1 MSAWWRRDKSVRR
14 LATDAE
20 LDISLR
26 APDEGSDPPQAESL
40 FDGDVYSHDWDA
52 RLAAEVGGEI
62 DGGSES
68 PSESMFAAE
77 PEPEQEPPP
86 QPEASAEPA
95 SGPPSMRDR
104 VRERGLAPEAGFAP
118 GIDPDPESRMPGSE
132 TVDAVDDPRTTHAR
146 HVRRR
151 KAGRPRK
158 ASAPAPDTE
167 SPESEGGSPVPVT
180 GIDDGAGSQ
189 MRGPGRLR
197 PSIGRARTALA
208 GAGSRVLG
216 VLLIIAVLM
225 GSLYGLTVGV
235 NALARWNAR
244 RVAAMNAAPASPTED
259 NLLVI
264 GVTDGVAVG
273 FTALK
278 VERPSHRVLG
288 IAIPDGAF
296 VEVPGQ
302 GFERIGVSFAGGPEV
317 SKDTVSNYLG
327 VPFRSYVVI
336 DGAAYQ
342 SLLKDQSV
350 SAVMAHATATD
361 LTPAKR
367 AAFAEYFASVNTK
380 DVWIVPLPVKPV
392 AVGDQR
398 YFEPQ
403 RAQVADLLL
412 QWWGVQA
419 SQQKATP
426 RVIVYNGVGTPGI
439 AGLAAQ
445 QLIRAGLRVV
455 DSGNADNFKHA
466 TTLILVYHGTQ
477 ADADLVRSTLGVG
490 QILVQSASQDL
501 ADMIVIVGA
510 DYRPPTSD
518 ISTTPTS
525 TVTTEG
531 VQ

>member
-1 MSAWWRRDKSVRR
+1 VE
-14 LATDAE
+14 T
-20 LDISLR
+20 
-26 APDEGSDPPQAESL
+26 
-40 FDGDVYSHDWDA
+40 
-52 RLAAEVGGEI
+52 AAE
-62 DGGSES
+62 DASLLTGGSGVEET
-68 PSESMFAAE
+68 PAAG
-77 PEPEQEPPP
+77 
-86 QPEASAEPA
+86 AAGPA
-95 SGPPSMRDR
+95 
-104 VRERGLAPEAGFAP
+104 
-118 GIDPDPESRMPGSE
+118 
-132 TVDAVDDPRTTHAR
+132 TAR
-146 HVRRR
+146 Y
-151 KAGRPRK
+151 
-158 ASAPAPDTE
+158 
-167 SPESEGGSPVPVT
+167 
-180 GIDDGAGSQ
+180 
-189 MRGPGRLR
+189 
-197 PSIGRARTALA
+197 RAALA
-208 GAGSRVLG
+208 GFGGRVLG
-216 VLLIIAVLM
+216 VLLVIAVLL
-225 GSLYGLTVGV
+225 GSIYGLTIGV

-244 RVAAMNAAPASPTED
+244 RLAALNAAPASPAED

-273 FTALK
+273 FTAVK

-302 GFERIGVSFAGGPEV
+302 GFERIGASYAGGPGV

-350 SAVMAHATATD
+350 SGVMSHVTSTD
-361 LTPAKR
+361 LTSAKR
-367 AAFAEYFASVNTK
+367 AAFTEYFASVNTK

-419 SQQKATP
+419 SQEKATP

-455 DSGNADNFKHA
+455 DSGNADDFKHT

-477 ADADLVRSTLGVG
+477 ADADLVRRTLGVG

-501 ADMIVIVGA
+501 TDIIVIVGA

-518 ISTTPTS
+518 ISTVPTS
-525 TVTTEG
+525 TATTEG

>member
-1 MSAWWRRDKSVRR
+1 MSSWWRREKPARR
-14 LATDAE
+14 RRVDPD
-20 LDISLR
+20 LDITL
-26 APDEGSDPPQAESL
+26 EGAEPSWEPPQAESL
-40 FDGDVYSHDWDA
+40 FDADEYVSDWSG
-52 RLAAEVGGEI
+52 RLTFEQVF
-62 DGGSES
+62 GSEAGLDGELADAAGREGGRDES
-68 PSESMFAAE
+68 VTASDLGAADGTWAEPIAEHSQDAGPSE
-77 PEPEQEPPP
+77 
-86 QPEASAEPA
+86 EPA
-95 SGPPSMRDR
+95 SWPWQAG
-104 VRERGLAPEAGFAP
+104 AGFSDEDE
-118 GIDPDPESRMPGSE
+118 DPAHG
-132 TVDAVDDPRTTHAR
+132 HHR

-151 KAGRPRK
+151 RF
-158 ASAPAPDTE
+158 
-167 SPESEGGSPVPVT
+167 
-180 GIDDGAGSQ
+180 
-189 MRGPGRLR
+189 
-197 PSIGRARTALA
+197 GRARKVAAAVAVEGDVSALTEA
-208 GAGSRVLG
+208 AVSEIPARSEHGSRDVFEGPWGRVLG
-216 VLLIIAVLM
+216 VFLIVCVLL
-225 GSLYGLTVGV
+225 GSLYGLAVGV
-235 NALARWNAR
+235 NAVARWNAR
-244 RVAAMNAAPASPTED
+244 RVAALNAAPASPAED

-278 VERPSHRVLG
+278 AERGSHRILG

-302 GFERIGVSFAGGPEV
+302 GFERVGVSYAGGPDV

-336 DGAAYQ
+336 DGASYQ
-342 SLLKDQSV
+342 AMLKDQSV
-350 SAVMAHATATD
+350 TGIMSHVTSTD
-361 LTPAKR
+361 LTAAHR
-367 AAFAEYFASVNTK
+367 ASFTTYFASVNTK

-466 TTLILVYHGTQ
+466 TTLVLLYHGTQ
-477 ADADLVRSTLGVG
+477 ADAELVRKTLGVG
-490 QILVQSASQDL
+490 QIVVQSSTQDL
-501 ADMIVIVGA
+501 ADMIVIIGA
-510 DYRPPTSD
+510 DYRPPTADLSAV
-518 ISTTPTS
+518 PTAS
-525 TVTTEG
+525 VSPSEG